1 MAGGRVDETGM
12 HRIATSLIHRPAL
25 LLLLLALSLAAVAVP
40 PEIGGLMPPQ
50 AEEPRVIVERDI
62 PEEEKVSTLRLL
74 KRPPSAREIILE
86 AHLDDRLANRIDELD
101 RQTGQADGKL
111 ALSDYVMVLN
121 GRELVDFLRGHGYK
135 SFRGPVEIR
144 KWPRGR
150 LQVMVRVT
158 GKDGQTFDALLE
170 SDGKV
175 QGAG

>member
-1 MAGGRVDETGM
+1 MQ
-12 HRIATSLIHRPAL
+12 RIATSLFRRPAL
-25 LLLLLALSLAAVAVP
+25 LLPFLSLAAMALP
-40 PEIGGLMPPQ
+40 PEIEGLVPPQ
-50 AEEPRVIVERDI
+50 AEEPRVIAEKDI
-62 PEEEKVSTLRLL
+62 PEEEKVSTQRLL

-101 RQTGQADGKL
+101 RLTGRADGKL
-111 ALSDYVMVLN
+111 ALGDYVMVLN
-121 GRELVDFLRGHGYK
+121 GRELVDFVRAHGYK

-150 LQVMVRVT
+150 LQVVVRVMA
-158 GKDGQTFDALLE
+158 KDGQTFDALLE

>member
-1 MAGGRVDETGM
+1 M
-12 HRIATSLIHRPAL
+12 HRIAASPIFRPAL
-25 LLLLLALSLAAVAVP
+25 LLFLIFSGALPAVAQLRGFEPVV
-40 PEIGGLMPPQ
+40 PPQ
-50 AEEPRVIVERDI
+50 AEEPRVIVEKDV
-62 PEEEKVSTLRLL
+62 PEEEKVSTRRLV

-101 RQTGQADGKL
+101 RQTGRADGKL

-121 GRELVDFLRGHGYK
+121 GRELVDFVRDHGYK

-150 LQVMVRVT
+150 LQVVVRVT
-158 GKDGQTFDALLE
+158 GKDGRTVDAILE
-170 SDGKV
+170 SDGSV

>member
-1 MAGGRVDETGM
+1 M
-12 HRIATSLIHRPAL
+12 HRIAASPISRPAL
-25 LLLLLALSLAAVAVP
+25 LLCLTFLGALPAVAQRPGIEPVV
-40 PEIGGLMPPQ
+40 PPQ
-50 AEEPRVIVERDI
+50 AEEPRVIGEKDV
-62 PEEEKVSTLRLL
+62 PEEEKVSTLRLH

-121 GRELVDFLRGHGYK
+121 GRELVDFVRGHGYK

-150 LQVMVRVT
+150 LQVVVRVT
-158 GKDGQTFDALLE
+158 GKDGKTVDAVLE
-170 SDGKV
+170 SDGNV

>member
-1 MAGGRVDETGM
+1 M
-12 HRIATSLIHRPAL
+12 HRIAASPICRPAL
-25 LLLLLALSLAAVAVP
+25 LLFLIFSGALPAVAQLPGFEPV
-40 PEIGGLMPPQ
+40 MPPQ
-50 AEEPRVIVERDI
+50 AEEPRVIGEKDV
-62 PEEEKVSTLRLL
+62 PEEEKVSTRRLV

-101 RQTGQADGKL
+101 RQTGRADGKL

-121 GRELVDFLRGHGYK
+121 GRELVDFVRDHGYK

-150 LQVMVRVT
+150 LQVVVRVT
-158 GKDGQTFDALLE
+158 GKDGRTVDAILE
-170 SDGKV
+170 SDGSV

>member
-1 MAGGRVDETGM
+1 M
-12 HRIATSLIHRPAL
+12 HRFAMSLFCRPAL
-25 LLLLLALSLAAVAVP
+25 LLLLFLSRAAVAQP
-40 PEIGGLMPPQ
+40 PEIEGLVTPQ
-50 AEEPRVIVERDI
+50 AEEPRLIAEKDI
-62 PEEEKVSTLRLL
+62 PEDEKVSTLRLL

-111 ALSDYVMVLN
+111 ALGDYVMVLN
-121 GRELVDFLRGHGYK
+121 GRELVDFVRGHGYK

-150 LQVMVRVT
+150 LQVVVRVT
-158 GKDGQTFDALLE
+158 GRDGKTVDAILE
-170 SDGKV
+170 SDGSV

>member
-12 HRIATSLIHRPAL
+12 HRIASSLFPCPAL
-25 LLLLLALSLAAVAVP
+25 ILLPLALSLAAVAVP
-40 PEIGGLMPPQ
+40 PEIGGLMPQ

>member
-1 MAGGRVDETGM
+1 M
-12 HRIATSLIHRPAL
+12 HRIASSPIYRPAL
-25 LLLLLALSLAAVAVP
+25 LLFLTFSWALAAVAQLPDIEPVV
-40 PEIGGLMPPQ
+40 PPQ
-50 AEEPRVIVERDI
+50 AEEPRVIGEREI
-62 PEEEKVSTLRLL
+62 PEEEKVSTRRLV

-101 RQTGQADGKL
+101 RQTGRADGKL

-121 GRELVDFLRGHGYK
+121 GRELVDFVRDHDYK

-150 LQVMVRVT
+150 LQVVVRVK
-158 GKDGQTFDALLE
+158 GKDGRTVDAVLE
-170 SDGKV
+170 SDGSV